1 MSKSDY
7 DRIDNN
13 EKVIRKQN
21 TLFDFPTDPK
31 GKTDCGVRK
40 FLIFYFDDEAD
51 YEVVLSKL
59 VRVNPHVKAHP
70 DMDSVKLAELARKME
85 D

>member
-1 MSKSDY
+1 MGRSDY
-7 DRIDNN
+7 DRIDDNK
-13 EKVIRKQN
+13 KVIRKQN
-21 TLFDFPTDPK
+21 TLFDFPIDPK

-40 FLIFYFDDEAD
+40 FLIFYFDDEDD
-51 YEVVLSKL
+51 YEVVLSKFM
-59 VRVNPHVKAHP
+59 RVNPHVKAHP